1 MTAMTYLP
9 DAVRQLRKYRRLAD
23 RAARQVDDTQFFAA
37 PAPHMNSIAIV
48 MKHVAGNMRSRWTDF
63 LTSDGEKPSRRR
75 DTEFVIEPGD
85 TRGSLTDR
93 WNAAWDLTIAVIEGL
108 APADLDRTV
117 TVRGEPH
124 SVLEAVNRQLVHYA
138 YHVGQIV
145 LIARAFAGDRWEWLS
160 IPPGK
165 SQEYDVS
172 KEGKRYTPS

>member
-1 MTAMTYLP
+1 MPYLT
-9 DAVRQLRKYRRLAD
+9 DTVRQLRKYRKLAE
-23 RAARQVDDTQFFAA
+23 RAVAQVDDQRFFDA

-63 LTSDGEKPSRRR
+63 LTTDGEKPDRRR

-85 TRGSLTDR
+85 TRESLRDR
-93 WNAAWDLTIAVIEGL
+93 WDAAWDRTIGTIEALT
-108 APADLDRTV
+108 PADLDRTV

-145 LIARAFAGDRWEWLS
+145 MVARALVGDGWQWLS

-165 SQEYDVS
+165 SADFDVS
-172 KEGKRYTPS
+172 KEGDRYAAG